1 MQQTPSLPQAPP
13 LPPDPQLG
21 HVVAEWRAGLGR
33 RVWMSIVVLISGGL
47 IVLACFANDSAVL
60 GGIFA
65 VLTLFFVSLSCV
77 QQAAVKVITFTNGI
91 ERRGLLGRK
100 RLAWDQLQSYTLNVV
115 DPAQTSAG
123 AGVLV
128 MLLVRAFTS
137 KNQKPTTVVLNGR
150 DGSKVTI
157 PNYLKGF
164 DSLIDSLLP
173 YLVERLLS
181 AAQYDLN
188 RGVPVSFG
196 TRLVFDPG
204 GNLTYTGLFK
214 KQYVLPFANIASIQL
229 KRALVVITQRD
240 TGKSWQ
246 RIHVRTVPNLGVLQR
261 LIAR

>member
-1 MQQTPSLPQAPP
+1 MQQMPFPPQAPQ

-47 IVLACFANDSAVL
+47 IVLACFANDNAVL

-65 VLTLFFVSLSCV
+65 VLTLFFVSLICV
-77 QQAAVKVITFTNGI
+77 QQAAVKVTTFTNGI
-91 ERRGLLGRK
+91 ERRGLFGRK

-137 KNQKPTTVVLNGR
+137 KSQKPTTVVLNGR

-196 TRLVFDPG
+196 GRLVFDPG

-229 KRALVVITQRD
+229 ERALVVITQRD